1 MTRMAHK
8 AVTLRGRAFKLA
20 GRPGDRY
27 FDGLGPN
34 GDRES
39 GLLAEIVERTVRPNS
54 IAIDV
59 GANIGLTTALL
70 STVIRDGQI
79 HALEP
84 SSSAFPHLVETISVN
99 GIANARPHR
108 LALSDREGSA
118 RFFDNPISA
127 AASHLCADG
136 TLGDTTETVAVTTL
150 DTLAAAKEIG
160 PIGFIKIDVEG
171 FEPEVLQGA
180 QATIQRDKPGVFL
193 EFNSFTLI
201 AYGNRN
207 PRTFLEWLVE
217 RFPHVYRL
225 ANGKLRRISGPHDVL
240 DFLHSNLV
248 DNRCVD
254 DLYCCF
260 ASL

>member
-1 MTRMAHK
+1 MAYK
-8 AVTLRGRAFKLA
+8 TVTLREHAFKLA
-20 GRPGDRY
+20 GRTGDRY

-39 GLLAEIVERTVRPNS
+39 AFLAKVVGRAVRPHS

-70 STVIRDGQI
+70 STVIRNGAI
-79 HALEP
+79 HAFEP
-84 SSSAFPHLVETISVN
+84 SSSAFPHLVETIAAN
-99 GIANARPHR
+99 AIANARPYR
-108 LALSDREGSA
+108 LALSDRDGSA

-136 TLGDTTETVAVTTL
+136 TLGNTTETVAVTTL
-150 DTLAAAKEIG
+150 DALAAAKGIG
-160 PIGFIKIDVEG
+160 PVDFIKIDVEG
-171 FEPEVLQGA
+171 FEPEVLLGA
-180 QATIQRDKPGVFL
+180 QETIRRDKPGVFL

-207 PRTFLEWLVE
+207 PRTFLEWLIE
-217 RFPHVYRL
+217 HFPHVYRF
-225 ANGKLRRISGPHDVL
+225 ANGELRRISGAHDML

-260 ASL
+260 EPL